1 MPAPHVTTCVLFL
14 IFITHQY
21 LLMKRIFLFGLFT
34 AFLACRDT
42 PVTIGYIQSL
52 DPSLESIIDTA
63 AKIEIIAEGFEWT
76 EGPLWV
82 ESEKMLL
89 FSDIPRNKIFK
100 WTEAGGA
107 ELYLTPSGYT
117 GATPRTGE
125 PGSNALLLN
134 KEGKLVMCQHGDR
147 RMAMMDAPLAA
158 PAPAFVSLAGNYQGK
173 KFNSPNDAVF
183 RSNGDLFFTDPAYG
197 LEKTMD
203 DPAKEIPFQGVY
215 KVSSKGEVSL
225 LTDSISRPNGIAFT
239 NNENTLIVANSDP
252 QKPVWYM
259 FDIDAHDSLYNKRL
273 LYDATEASKK
283 GKGLPDGLKV
293 DRQGNVFASGPG
305 GIWIFN
311 KEGKA
316 VGKIAVPEACSNVAL
331 ADNDQTLYITA
342 DMYVLRVRM
351 KNQDQ

>member
-1 MPAPHVTTCVLFL
+1 
-14 IFITHQY
+14 
-21 LLMKRIFLFGLFT
+21 MKRIFLFWSFT

-42 PVTIGYIQSL
+42 PETIGYIQSL
-52 DPSLESIIDTA
+52 DPSLENIIDTA

-82 ESEKMLL
+82 ESERMLL

-100 WTEAGGA
+100 WTEAGGT

-147 RMAMMDAPLAA
+147 RMAMMDAPLDA

-225 LTDSISRPNGIAFT
+225 LTDSISRPNGIAFA
-239 NNENTLIVANSDP
+239 NNEKTLIVANSDP

-259 FDIDAHDSLYNKRL
+259 IDIDAHDSLYNKRL

-283 GKGLPDGLKV
+283 EKGLPDGLKV

-311 KEGKA
+311 KEGKP

-351 KNQDQ
+351 KNQDQP